1 MLDNFTAWVF
11 SGVTM
16 LAFFASQ
23 NLEPSAG
30 VWVVATL
37 GGALGAM
44 TGRDQGAGRRVI
56 AFFIGLGV
64 GVFGSQAA
72 IWAVKASEPQ
82 AQVAASFFLALFSE
96 RIVDFVQSG
105 GLGRIVLA
113 RFGAAK

>member
-11 SGVTM
+11 SAVTM
-16 LAFFASQ
+16 LAFFVGQ
-23 NLEPSAG
+23 NMEPSAG

-44 TGRDQGAGRRVI
+44 TGKDCGLGRSAI
-56 AFFIGLGV
+56 AFIVGIGV
-64 GVFGSQAA
+64 GVFGSQAVVWA
-72 IWAVKASEPQ
+72 IKAQEPQ

-105 GLGRIVLA
+105 GFGRIILA
-113 RFGAAK
+113 RFGGGK